1 MEIRIKDAGEFHT
14 LLNALI
20 GELTQAQD
28 HFGLV
33 TDLNAAARAEYA
45 QVFDQSRTFWYLT
58 YRAQREATW
67 PQSPGTR
74 SQLFSPSL
82 SRSLLPYVF
91 E

>member
-45 QVFDQSRTFWYLT
+45 QVFDHAHRSGPLWDVERT
-58 YRAQREATW
+58 
-67 PQSPGTR
+67 TR
-74 SQLFSPSL
+74 RTLKM
-82 SRSLLPYVF
+82 VF
-91 E
+91 R